1 MGDELLRISSAIG
14 ASAQLIGGEAGRVVD
29 GPWVDALVSYWFW
42 LLPSRDE
49 TRRSTGGRECPCSSL
64 GGPRR
69 VLVVLAGSPV
79 VVVVVVVGGVA
90 AAAAGRRP
98 AAREEPG
105 SFAASS
111 SRVSEGGSAARRL
124 NRLSR
129 RWLPDPVAVWG
140 GRVRELAFIG
150 GRPPGRAACCC
161 CDGGAKVR
169 MFFRLGFLWKVGG
182 EAAPVGCASPGRAV
196 AIAPRSWSP
205 PPLSCF
211 LLHEGAFLSPLMQ
224 VSCLL

>member
-1 MGDELLRISSAIG
+1 M
-14 ASAQLIGGEAGRVVD
+14 
-29 GPWVDALVSYWFW
+29 
-42 LLPSRDE
+42 
-49 TRRSTGGRECPCSSL
+49 
-64 GGPRR
+64 
-69 VLVVLAGSPV
+69 LAGSPV

-111 SRVSEGGSAARRL
+111 SRVSEGASAARRL

-169 MFFRLGFLWKVGG
+169 MFFRLGCLWEVVG

-211 LLHEGAFLSPLMQ
+211 LLHGGAFLSPLMQ
-224 VSCLL
+224 VSCLLWSVASAPRPANAEWCRTDRRVITVPDAPVRVDVA